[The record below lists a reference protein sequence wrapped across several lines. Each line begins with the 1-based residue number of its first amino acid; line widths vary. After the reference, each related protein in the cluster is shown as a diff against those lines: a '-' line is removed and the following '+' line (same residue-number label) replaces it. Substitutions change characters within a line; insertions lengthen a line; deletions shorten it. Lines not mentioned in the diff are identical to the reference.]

1 MLYKFYFL
9 NTIYNIINLVNDNDI
24 IKNNIIPSTSII
36 EVSITNDL
44 LDDNY
49 NDDELELVSGI
60 KKDVSTKLV
69 NIIESFLE
77 IICSN
82 KKNIDYNYKILNSL
96 IIKAKNKE
104 KNTITDYLKELSD
117 ENREI
122 ENIYKIH
129 KLGKWSIGEQKGFR
143 IYQKDTYDTERDK
156 LIENSLLEMKL
167 GKNDIVTDMN
177 RDIFIIDELYEQQN
191 IKEIENEVND
201 ISHLGEDNDNFGE
214 FEESEY

>member
-1 MLYKFYFL
+1 MLFVILIGCQLQDTKKTHGIIYLENRSKAL
-9 NTIYNIINLVNDNDI
+9 NVND
-24 IKNNIIPSTSII
+24 
-36 EVSITNDL
+36 
-44 LDDNY
+44 
-49 NDDELELVSGI
+49 
-60 KKDVSTKLV
+60 
-69 NIIESFLE
+69 
-77 IICSN
+77 SN
-82 KKNIDYNYKILNSL
+82 KNDVIKILGKPQ
-96 IIKAKNKE
+96 IKSFDDDD
-104 KNTITDYLKELSD
+104 TW
-117 ENREI
+117 
-122 ENIYKIH
+122 IYAERLLTKGKIH